1 MSRKS
6 YSLEDK
12 EKVLTELAKNNGN
25 VKRTSKKTGVAV
37 NTLKSWK
44 NEDPDKYEVIEEQT
58 MEMVKKA
65 QMVVLQNQIQNLV
78 LASQR
83 MSEIIPHED
92 NIDKLTGAIKLIND
106 QLNRLTGGTSKVSG
120 EGKKEFIAV
129 FRER

>member
-1 MSRKS
+1 VSRKS

>member
-6 YSLEDK
+6 YSIEDK

-25 VKRTSKKTGVAV
+25 IKRTSKKTGVAV

-44 NEDPDKYEVIEEQT
+44 NEDPEKYEVIEEQT
-58 MEMVKKA
+58 VEMVKEA
-65 QMVVLQNQIQNLV
+65 QAVVLQTQVHNLI
-78 LASQR
+78 LAAQR

-92 NIDKLTGAIKLIND
+92 NIDKLTNAIKLIND
-106 QLNRLTGGTSKVSG
+106 QLNRITGGTSKSSG

>member
-44 NEDPDKYEVIEEQT
+44 NEDPEKYEVIEEQT
-58 MEMVKKA
+58 MEMVKEA
-65 QMVVLQNQIQNLV
+65 QMVVLQNQIQNLI

-106 QLNRLTGGTSKVSG
+106 QLNRLTGGTSKSSG